1 MTAKTYNKQLIPNP
15 NVDDT
20 KFKPLKSSKI
30 RNGSL
35 GKQLLNLKAKKPAY
49 MTMKYPK
56 PEQCS
61 NSQSDNECGYFTMI
75 NQNNRLFSDVLK
87 TTVSRFK
94 SLNNDNSKDKGKIY
108 Q

>member
-1 MTAKTYNKQLIPNP
+1 MTAKTDNKQLIPNP

-20 KFKPLKSSKI
+20 KFKPLKPSKI

-56 PEQCS
+56 QS
-61 NSQSDNECGYFTMI
+61 NDVSHNQTM
-75 NQNNRLFSDVLK
+75 
-87 TTVSRFK
+87 
-94 SLNNDNSKDKGKIY
+94 SLAIL